1 MTTAP
6 TARPTGSGSEWPPG
20 GVRVCQ
26 ERSGAQRDAGDAC
39 SVRRTVCAASPSA
52 QRLCVT
58 GRCAVACLRP
68 RCMCRHCIDNQPG
81 GKAFGNDVYRPI
93 MAQVSLEEV
102 ILKVS
107 GVQRW
112 GDRTTA
118 TPLCSVAAAAVAVA
132 RAAPSSALLNH
143 PGWDGEPTPNSSTP
157 PVG

>member
-1 MTTAP
+1 
-6 TARPTGSGSEWPPG
+6 
-20 GVRVCQ
+20 
-26 ERSGAQRDAGDAC
+26 
-39 SVRRTVCAASPSA
+39 
-52 QRLCVT
+52 
-58 GRCAVACLRP
+58 
-68 RCMCRHCIDNQPG
+68 MCRHCIDNQPG